1 MTSCRVKYTKN
12 RLIQFKG
19 ETYVNLSLYD
29 LVWFDG
35 SFVPIEQATVPIT
48 THTLHYGTSVF
59 EGVRA
64 YWNGSNLNLFRLDD
78 HVKRFRRSGAYY
90 DMSLNYT
97 DEQIIQAI
105 VGICQKNNV
114 KESCYVR
121 PFYFVGDHG
130 ISMHVTTDA
139 PTKMAVF
146 AFPFGDLFDKAGIS
160 VIIST
165 WLKSS
170 DASTPIQAKMGG
182 NYLNSIISTG
192 QAKSMG
198 ADEAI
203 LLDASDNVC
212 EAPGENV
219 FVVSGGELFTPPTSL
234 VLDGITRNTVFEF
247 AKHMN
252 IKVTEKYIHKSE
264 FMDSDEIFLAGTAAE
279 IVPVTSVNSKLIGD
293 GKPGPLTMTIL
304 KQYRETVM
312 GNVPQYVD
320 SWLTPVY

>member
-1 MTSCRVKYTKN
+1 M
-12 RLIQFKG
+12 
-19 ETYVNLSLYD
+19 NLSLYD

-35 SFVPIEQATVPIT
+35 SFVPLEQATVPIT
-48 THTLHYGTSVF
+48 THALHYATSAF
-59 EGVRA
+59 EGIRG

-78 HVKRFRRSGAYY
+78 HIKRLRRSGKYY
-90 DMSLNYT
+90 DISLNYT
-97 DEQIIQAI
+97 DAQITQAI

-130 ISMHVTTDA
+130 ISMHVTRDA

-146 AFPFGDLFDKAGIS
+146 AFPFGNLFTKTGIS
-160 VIIST
+160 VVIST

-212 EAPGENV
+212 EAPGENL
-219 FVVSGGELFTPPTSL
+219 FIVSGDELFTPPISS
-234 VLDGITRNTVFEF
+234 VLDGITRNTVFTIAE
-247 AKHMN
+247 HMN
-252 IKVTEKYIHKSE
+252 IKATAKTIHKSE
-264 FMDSDEIFLAGTAAE
+264 FIKADEIFLTGTASE
-279 IVPVTSVNSKLIGD
+279 IIPVTLVDSKLIGG
-293 GKPGPLTMTIL
+293 GKPGPLTTMIL
-304 KQYRETVM
+304 EKYHDVVM
-312 GNVPQYVD
+312 GNVPQYTD
-320 SWLTPVY
+320 TWLTPVY